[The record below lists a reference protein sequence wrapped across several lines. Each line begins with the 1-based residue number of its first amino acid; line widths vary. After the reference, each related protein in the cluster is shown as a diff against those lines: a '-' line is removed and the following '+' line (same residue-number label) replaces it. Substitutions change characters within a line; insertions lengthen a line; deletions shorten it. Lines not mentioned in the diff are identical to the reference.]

1 MTDPQACHQRFMQR
15 ALELAAQG
23 RFSTAPNPMVGCV
36 VVADGK
42 IVGEGWH
49 QRAGEPHAE
58 VFALREAGALAKG
71 ATVYVTLEPCSHF
84 GRTPPCADAL
94 IKANVATVVVA
105 MKDPNP
111 LVSGE
116 GIERLRANGIE
127 VLVGILEQ
135 QALALNNGFVARMQR
150 KRPWL
155 RVKMAASLD
164 GRTALS
170 NGESQWISGTDS
182 RRDVHRWRAQSSAI
196 LSTAK
201 TVLADNAI
209 LTARHPQTERQP
221 TRVIIDSQGL
231 LTGQEAIFKEPFPI
245 ILVHAPDTPATAVER
260 DWPAHVE
267 CIIVAR
273 TNMQHVDLTQL
284 MHELAEKQINSVWTE
299 CGAQLAGALLTA
311 ELVDELVLYL
321 APKLIGHSGHGLL
334 NLPAFAHMS
343 QVPELTLKDVRQV
356 ADDIR
361 IIAVPRRVRGD
372 LTS

>member
-1 MTDPQACHQRFMQR
+1 MTDPQACHQRYMQR

-58 VFALREAGALAKG
+58 VYALGEAGALAKG
-71 ATVYVTLEPCSHF
+71 AAVYVTLEPCSHF

-94 IKANVATVVVA
+94 IKAEVATVVVA

-127 VLVGILEQ
+127 VIVGILEQ

-150 KRPWL
+150 QRPWL

-170 NGESQWISGTDS
+170 NGESQWITSTDA
-182 RRDVHRWRAQSSAI
+182 RRDVHRWRAQSGAI

-209 LTARHPQTERQP
+209 LTARHPQAERQP

-231 LTGQEAIFKEPFPI
+231 LTGQEALFKEPFPI
-245 ILVHAPDTPATAVER
+245 IVVHAPDTIVER
-260 DWPAHVE
+260 TWAAHVE
-267 CIIVAR
+267 CITIVR
-273 TNMQHVDLTQL
+273 TNNGHIDLTQL
-284 MHELAEKQINSVWTE
+284 MHVLADKQVNSVWTE

-321 APKLIGHSGHGLL
+321 APKLMGHHGHGLL
-334 NLPAFAHMS
+334 NLPAFTHMS

-356 ADDIR
+356 ADDVR